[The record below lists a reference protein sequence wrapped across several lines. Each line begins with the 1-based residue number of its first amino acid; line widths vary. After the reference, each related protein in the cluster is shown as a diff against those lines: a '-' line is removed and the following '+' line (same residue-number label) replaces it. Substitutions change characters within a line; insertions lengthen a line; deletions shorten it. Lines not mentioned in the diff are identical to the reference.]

1 MSMIMKD
8 VSELQSIL
16 FVNSWSVPYDSLVE
30 KGKVT
35 SFYYQGHGQNQKSV
49 TTEGRSMVKFSSYV
63 FRSVLLHPFNNK
75 TTMNKVTDAS
85 ASVCQYAVPSAISL
99 FLSITILSS
108 IVFVIVV
115 VVVVCVIVVVAGDCA
130 RHK

>member
-75 TTMNKVTDAS
+75 TTTNEVTDAS
-85 ASVCQYAVPSAISL
+85 ASVCLILATVLKNNCMLSHQL
-99 FLSITILSS
+99 FLY
-108 IVFVIVV
+108 F

-130 RHK
+130 RPK